1 MGNFLG
7 RSLDSS
13 KRLPGYFR
21 AQGLEDIEHDV
32 MPVDGDASL
41 RMEFSSELSTGF
53 SGLFVKFA
61 QMEGSDMTAEEAVRV
76 GTMMKREADLGNA
89 YLRMDFNIVVGKKP
103 E

>member
-1 MGNFLG
+1 
-7 RSLDSS
+7 
-13 KRLPGYFR
+13 
-21 AQGLEDIEHDV
+21 